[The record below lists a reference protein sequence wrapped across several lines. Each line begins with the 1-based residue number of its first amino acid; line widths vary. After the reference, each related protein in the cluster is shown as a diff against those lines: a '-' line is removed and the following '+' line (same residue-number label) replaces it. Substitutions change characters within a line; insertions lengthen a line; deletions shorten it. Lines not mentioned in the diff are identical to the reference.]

1 MAYAYNVARNSQILI
16 WTTILRCVAWLSPN
30 DDYRISEEHKKA
42 TMICGALIEDIVA
55 SVPYFFGWNAETDPA
70 TATRNDSDI
79 DIKGVSRIF
88 LMWPLF
94 AAASSDFCSDS
105 QRAF

>member
-1 MAYAYNVARNSQILI
+1 
-16 WTTILRCVAWLSPN
+16 
-30 DDYRISEEHKKA
+30 
-42 TMICGALIEDIVA
+42 MICGALIEDIVA